1 MFGID
6 WNNDG
11 KEDMLDDMLT
21 YGLYK
26 EAMGEFDD
34 DSDDETNDNRKNG
47 SCLVFMIGL
56 LAGIIIPIAGVI
68 NLIC

>member
-6 WNNDG
+6 WNKDG

-26 EAMGEFDD
+26 EAMGEFDED
-34 DSDDETNDNRKNG
+34 EDSNDNRNNG

>member
-6 WNNDG
+6 WNKDG

-26 EAMGEFDD
+26 EAMGEFDED
-34 DSDDETNDNRKNG
+34 NDSEDNRSNG

-68 NLIC
+68 NLLS